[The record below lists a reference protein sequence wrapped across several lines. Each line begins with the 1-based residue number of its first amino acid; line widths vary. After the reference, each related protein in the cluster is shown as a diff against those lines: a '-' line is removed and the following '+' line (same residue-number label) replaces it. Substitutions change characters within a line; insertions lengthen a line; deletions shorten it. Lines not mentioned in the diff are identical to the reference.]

1 MPTTS
6 PDDIWYASRN
16 DFYSAEAISANEASS
31 VQAALSKRERF
42 DFTWATGLEQQN
54 QTGATQGSRGYRTD
68 TRTEYIFDQGAWR
81 LFTPYAELTF
91 SGTSVPNNTYTRCG
105 SLSFKG
111 STTTSTNFVS
121 AHDGYIIFAQPGI
134 YSVQSRWD
142 VDSGSITMANN
153 SFTTFT
159 TTSSTNP
166 AIVIAPFVGNI
177 SIATLSYHVT
187 TNPGE
192 RMYFWC
198 NQNSGSTRS
207 LSGWVRVGRMA

>member
-1 MPTTS
+1 MPTTT
-6 PDDIWYASRN
+6 PDNIWYTQPG
-16 DFYSAEAISANEASS
+16 DLYSAEAISAQEASS
-31 VQAALSKRERF
+31 VQAALGKRERY
-42 DFTWATGLEQQN
+42 DFMWATDTEQQN

-81 LFTPYAELTF
+81 LFTPYAEMTF
-91 SGTSVPNNTYTRCG
+91 SGTSVPNSSYTDCG
-105 SLSFKG
+105 ALSFKS

-121 AHDGYIIFAQPGI
+121 PHDGYIIFAQPGI
-134 YSVQSRWD
+134 YSIQARWE

-159 TTSSTNP
+159 TTSSTSP

-177 SIATLSYHVT
+177 SIAVLSYHVT
-187 TNPGE
+187 TNAGE

-198 NQNSGSTRS
+198 NQNSGGTKN
-207 LSGWVRVGRMA
+207 LSGWVRVGRVA